1 MKKLVKVCVLSALA
15 LMMVSVPMIKNNFV
29 PVQTVS
35 AEEPIARISLRVDEA
50 NKTLYISGKGI
61 FTFDSVEWEKYKG
74 KVDKVIMED
83 GITGLSG
90 TYGYPLE
97 GLDIR
102 AIAIPDSCTTFD
114 LHLGHGDGGCVMF
127 LYSENNTAAR
137 EAIPQDGK
145 NEVGWLNYAWE
156 KFGYK
161 SWEEIYRGSTTTT
174 YGVKAMS
181 GQKRFITKPG
191 VAWDWAF
198 DGENLYYSID
208 ETGRFITDRTMTL
221 DFSNENGEDRE
232 SEFTFDKD
240 GKVIGGLPR
249 MMMASTIDSR
259 ECVPVYVGKIDL
271 SKSGMVKEGENTYFY
286 KDGKKQSGMQ
296 IINDKKYFFDEA
308 GVMEK
313 SGWFFDGSNMY
324 YLNDNGAAVV
334 NCWRLWD
341 GNYFY
346 LGSDGKMK
354 SDGWLKDY
362 GNWYYL
368 NYEGR
373 LTSQWAK
380 LNGKWY
386 WFGGSGKM
394 MSNGWLKLKDG
405 KWYYFDASGA
415 MVSNRWVKSG
425 NKWYY
430 LTDSG
435 AMAVNTRIGK
445 YRVDKNGA
453 WVK

>member
-1 MKKLVKVCVLSALA
+1 MKKLVKACVLSALA
-15 LMMVSVPMIKNNFV
+15 LAMVSVPMMKNLPSAKVQAIELLGKTNFNIDKE
-29 PVQTVS
+29 T
-35 AEEPIARISLRVDEA
+35 R
-50 NKTLYISGKGI
+50 TLMITGKGNLDW
-61 FTFDSVEWEKYKG
+61 DSIDWNTYKG
-74 KVDKVIMED
+74 KVDKVIIGD
-83 GITGLSG
+83 QFTSITGVIV
-90 TYGYPLE
+90 YPLVE
-97 GLDIR
+97 AEIK
-102 AIAIPDSCTTFD
+102 AVVIPDSVTSIDAAFEKYVSYTY
-114 LHLGHGDGGCVMF
+114 F
-127 LYSENNTAAR
+127 LYSDQNLAAQKAFPQNNRYDILSLGETWAR
-137 EAIPQDGK
+137 FGYRSIKEIYEGSITKTYGLRSICGKKFFVTKNGLANGWVTDGK
-145 NEVGWLNYAWE
+145 DLYFIYYEGMFVQNETIELEYV
-156 KFGYK
+156 
-161 SWEEIYRGSTTTT
+161 I
-174 YGVKAMS
+174 
-181 GQKRFITKPG
+181 
-191 VAWDWAF
+191 
-198 DGENLYYSID
+198 
-208 ETGRFITDRTMTL
+208 
-221 DFSNENGEDRE
+221 ENGKECKGT
-232 SEFTFDKD
+232 FTFDEN
-240 GKVIGGLPR
+240 GKVISKIPNTIWAATADSLKPVPIYFEEVDRSKNGL
-249 MMMASTIDSR
+249 I
-259 ECVPVYVGKIDL
+259 
-271 SKSGMVKEGENTYFY
+271 KEGENTYFY